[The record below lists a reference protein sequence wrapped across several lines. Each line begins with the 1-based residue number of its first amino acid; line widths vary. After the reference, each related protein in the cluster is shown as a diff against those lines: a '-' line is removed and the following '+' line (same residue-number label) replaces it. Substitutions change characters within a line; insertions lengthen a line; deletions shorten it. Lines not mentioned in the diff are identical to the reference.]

1 MPTRLWHLLDRQ
13 RARNFSDLS
22 GSDVRAAI
30 RISTS
35 LLNEALS
42 VYVSSSSAIRD
53 LTVQPRAGNRFDV
66 HLRLAKAL
74 VPPINVTVAIERQ
87 PELPVDPTLVLHL
100 TGIGGLMRFVGP
112 AITSFA
118 SGLPPGIRVDG
129 DRVFVDLREV
139 LRAYGEAE
147 LIAFAEEM
155 AIGTD
160 EGHVIVVARA
170 RVP

>member
-1 MPTRLWHLLDRQ
+1 MPNRLWHLLDRQ
-13 RARNFSDLS
+13 RTSNFSGLS

-35 LLNEALS
+35 LLNEALA
-42 VYVSSSSAIRD
+42 VYVSSSSAIRE
-53 LTVQPRAGNRFDV
+53 LTVHPRAGNRFDV
-66 HLRLAKAL
+66 HLKLDKAL
-74 VPPINVTVAIERQ
+74 VPPLNVTVAIERQ

-100 TGIGGLMRFVGP
+100 TGIGGLMRFVTP

-118 SGLPPGIRVDG
+118 SGLPPGIRLEG

-147 LIAFAEEM
+147 LLALAEEM
-155 AIGTD
+155 AVGTD

>member
-1 MPTRLWHLLDRQ
+1 MPIRLWHLLESQ
-13 RARNFSDLS
+13 RTTNFSELS

-30 RISTS
+30 RISRT

-42 VYVSSSSAIRD
+42 AYVTSSSAIRD

-66 HLRLAKAL
+66 YLKLSKAL

-87 PELPVDPTLVLHL
+87 PELPADPTLVLHL
-100 TGIGGLMRFVGP
+100 IGIGGLLRFVSP
-112 AITSFA
+112 AINALA
-118 SGLPPGIRVDG
+118 SGLPPGIRLDG
-129 DRVFVDLREV
+129 DRVFVNLREV

-147 LIAFAEEM
+147 LLDFAEEM

-160 EGHVIVVARA
+160 EGHVIVIVRA

>member
-1 MPTRLWHLLDRQ
+1 MPNRLWHLLENQ
-13 RARNFSDLS
+13 RTTNFSGLS

-30 RISTS
+30 RITTS

-42 VYVSSSSAIRD
+42 AYVSSSSAIRE

-66 HLRLAKAL
+66 HVKLSKAL

-87 PELPVDPTLVLHL
+87 PELPADPTLVLHL
-100 TGIGGLMRFVGP
+100 TGIGGLMRFLGP
-112 AITSFA
+112 AINSFA
-118 SGLPPGIRVDG
+118 SGLPPGIRLDG

-160 EGHVIVVARA
+160 EGHAIVIVRA
-170 RVP
+170 NVP

>member
-1 MPTRLWHLLDRQ
+1 VPNRLWHLLDQQ
-13 RARNFSDLS
+13 RTTNFSGLS

-35 LLNEALS
+35 LLNEALAL
-42 VYVSSSSAIRD
+42 YVSSSAAVRE
-53 LTVQPRAGNRFDV
+53 LTVQPRAGNRFNV
-66 HLRLAKAL
+66 NLKVAKPL
-74 VPPINVTVAIERQ
+74 VPPINVTVVIERQ

-100 TGIGGLMRFVGP
+100 TGIGGLMRFLAP
-112 AITSFA
+112 AIASFA
-118 SGLPPGIRVDG
+118 SGLPPGIRLDG
-129 DRVFVDLREV
+129 DRVFVDLLEV

-147 LIAFAEEM
+147 LLPLAEEM

-160 EGHVIVVARA
+160 EGHVLVVVRA